1 MCGVIWSRDIGDSEV
16 IWSRFE
22 VNWSRA
28 RAIENDKLLV
38 KCPHVY
44 DGPRRMI
51 RSLQELW
58 RNRDMEERNYDLAA
72 KLSRAGDDL
81 LVGPEEVAAL
91 SGLSASTIGKRK
103 VASMPSPMPGVRR
116 LRWRLG
122 DIRRWMRGPAADS
135 ADSNA
140 TARPPRRGRPTK
152 AEEMARLDRVQP

>member
-1 MCGVIWSRDIGDSEV
+1 
-16 IWSRFE
+16 
-22 VNWSRA
+22 
-28 RAIENDKLLV
+28 
-38 KCPHVY
+38 
-44 DGPRRMI
+44 
-51 RSLQELW
+51 
-58 RNRDMEERNYDLAA
+58 MEERNYDLAA